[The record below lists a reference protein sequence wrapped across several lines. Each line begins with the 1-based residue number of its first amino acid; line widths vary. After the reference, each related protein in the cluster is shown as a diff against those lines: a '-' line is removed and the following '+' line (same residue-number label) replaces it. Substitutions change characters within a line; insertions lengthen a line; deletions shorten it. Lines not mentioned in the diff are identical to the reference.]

1 VNPPKLRPLR
11 SLSRTT
17 VIFDLGGVLI
27 DWDPRHLYRKLISD
41 ETEMERFLTEVCSP
55 AWNLEQ
61 DRGRPWNE
69 ATELLI
75 RQHPTDA
82 ALIEAFRERWPEMLG
97 DPIQGTVDILRELR
111 DRSTPLYALTNW
123 SDATFHHAESL
134 YDFLGWFHGIVVS
147 GREKIVK
154 PDPAIYRV
162 LCKRYA
168 LESGALVYIDD
179 NPNNTAAASELGMHG
194 IHFTDPPTLRREL
207 AALGFVDH

>member
-61 DRGRPWNE
+61 ARGRPWNE
-69 ATELLI
+69 ATDLLI